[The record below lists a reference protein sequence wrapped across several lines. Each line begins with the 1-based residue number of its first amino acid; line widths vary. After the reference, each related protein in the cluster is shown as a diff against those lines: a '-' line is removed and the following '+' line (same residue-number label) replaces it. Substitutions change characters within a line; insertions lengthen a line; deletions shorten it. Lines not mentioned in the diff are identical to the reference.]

1 VMTDNSI
8 RNILDDLGPLYH
20 SYAFFGVNNEQLTG
34 HFQKNQIAKAQ
45 IISSYI
51 AWAHAKVDEKFESSV
66 SFAELFCA
74 DGYYAMVARSLGCYP
89 VFGIDNNRD
98 GYTDLAK
105 TIASRLGLQ
114 QIEFVIS
121 DINNNAKLGTYD
133 IVANVGGLYH
143 TENPEEILQLSYEMS
158 NNYLIVQ
165 NVVSLANT
173 NNNYFETPAPGW
185 TWGSRYS
192 RESFDNLMQKKFDS
206 KIIFHHFN
214 ELTGNSRLEDRGNSM
229 YLIAKNT

>member
-1 VMTDNSI
+1 
-8 RNILDDLGPLYH
+8 
-20 SYAFFGVNNEQLTG
+20 
-34 HFQKNQIAKAQ
+34 
-45 IISSYI
+45 
-51 AWAHAKVDEKFESSV
+51 
-66 SFAELFCA
+66 
-74 DGYYAMVARSLGCYP
+74 
-89 VFGIDNNRD
+89 
-98 GYTDLAK
+98 
-105 TIASRLGLQ
+105 
-114 QIEFVIS
+114 
-121 DINNNAKLGTYD
+121 
-133 IVANVGGLYH
+133 
-143 TENPEEILQLSYEMS
+143 MS